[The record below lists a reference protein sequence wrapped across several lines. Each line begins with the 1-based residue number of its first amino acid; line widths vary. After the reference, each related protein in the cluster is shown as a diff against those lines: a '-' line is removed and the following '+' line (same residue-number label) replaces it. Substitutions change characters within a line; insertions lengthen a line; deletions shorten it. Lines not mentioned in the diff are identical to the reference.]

1 MKKTLLLTGGGGFV
15 GANIIAQAPSGVA
28 LQAID
33 PYPVPLER
41 KNLSWQRFDLRDSG
55 TLQALFLSLDPRVV
69 VHTAAISDIDYCQAN
84 QDLAEAV
91 NVGVTRQLV
100 ELCRKTGAKLIFF
113 SSDSVFNGQKGN
125 YRETDKPD
133 PVNFYARTKVEAE
146 KMIEGSLQDWVIVR
160 PSLILGLPILGQ
172 GNSFLWRMIQS
183 LKKRQQV
190 AFPKAEIRSPVDVIT
205 LSRAVLELAQGGY
218 RGILHLSGNDTLS
231 RFAMAQAIARA
242 LGYPVELVADTLP
255 SLAIGRAP
263 RPANVS
269 LDNRKAKKVLKTPMM
284 GFAEALRLIIENR
297 GNHEL

>member
-183 LKKRQQV
+183 LKKGQQV